1 MKKILFLTL
10 IFLILSAVS
19 AFCVEKKVSVH
30 NDGNFNISLSFRLMD
45 TCCVYDQLLTI
56 KSGNAIICSFIV
68 EQVGNELFYI
78 TNLSSQSLS
87 RHYLRFKPDTLLNLY
102 NIDFLFN
109 QMGKT
114 CLLQTCCDTLAINN
128 IYIPVANISLIS
140 FPSAN
145 NVEVGEFEVMDSSEH
160 YEKFGELKY
169 ILIFLLVDIVIF
181 LVIHLKKTNVKKEN
195 AKDSV
200 VIKHKKYLNSTGENS
215 VKSSISLF
223 GKFTVFDKEGKDIS
237 SKFSPILREILFLLI
252 CNTKSNG
259 ISSEKLKELLWLDK
273 TEQSATN
280 NRSVYFN
287 KLRNL
292 MKDVGDFKLISYKGF
307 WKIETLVSID
317 YFSFLEIINKR
328 TISKEDII
336 TLLEILDNG
345 KFLGGFEE
353 QWADGIK
360 SDVSDSIIS
369 ILSNYLIGF
378 NIKSDSDFAIQ
389 ICDAIFNFDS
399 LNEIALNFKCKAYKE
414 KGNHTLAKLI
424 YNNYSKDYLA
434 LYGEE
439 YSKSFSDIF
448 YL

>member
-1 MKKILFLTL
+1 MKKMLFLIL
-10 IFLILSAVS
+10 IFLILSAFP

-30 NDGNFNISLSFRLMD
+30 NDGNFNISLSFSLLD

-68 EQVGNELFYI
+68 ESVDNELFYI
-78 TNLSSQSLS
+78 TNLSSHSLN
-87 RHYLRFKPDTLLNLY
+87 RHLLRLRPDTLSSLY

-109 QMGKT
+109 QMNET
-114 CLLQTCCDTLAINN
+114 CLLRTSCDTLTLNN
-128 IYIPVANISLIS
+128 IYIPVANMLLIS

-145 NVEVGEFEVMDSSEH
+145 NVRVDAFGTVDSNEH

-169 ILIFLLVDIVIF
+169 ILIFLLIDIVIF
-181 LVIHLKKTNVKKEN
+181 LVIHLRKKNVKKED
-195 AKDSV
+195 KESV
-200 VIKHKKYLNSTGENS
+200 VIKHKKYLNNTGLNS
-215 VKSSISLF
+215 IKSSISLF

-252 CNTKSNG
+252 CNTKNNG

-292 MKDVGDFKLISYKGF
+292 MKEVGDFKLISYKGF
-307 WKIETLVSID
+307 WKIETPIAID
-317 YFSFLEIINKR
+317 YFSFLEVINKR
-328 TISKEDII
+328 AISKEDII
-336 TLLEILDNG
+336 TLLDILDNG

-353 QWADGIK
+353 QWADSIK

-399 LNEIALNFKCKAYKE
+399 LNETALKFKCKAYKE

-424 YNNYSKDYLA
+424 YNNYSRDYFA